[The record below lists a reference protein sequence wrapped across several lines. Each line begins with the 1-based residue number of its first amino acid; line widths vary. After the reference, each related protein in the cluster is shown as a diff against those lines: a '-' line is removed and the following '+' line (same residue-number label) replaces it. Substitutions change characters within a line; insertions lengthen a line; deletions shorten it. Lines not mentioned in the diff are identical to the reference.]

1 MKMNIDSVINE
12 ILPDVID
19 FRHTLH
25 TIPEIAG
32 KEFKTCAEIRKRLA
46 GISGLDVQKSYLET
60 DTVAMM
66 QGAGEGKNV
75 TLRADID
82 ALALTDMSAV
92 PHVSQHP
99 GFAHACG
106 HDAHMAMLYGAAQVL
121 SRLRDN
127 FSGSV
132 RFVFQPGEENV
143 SMAKDLIAAGAID
156 VPAPDYVAALHI
168 VPKDPVG
175 KLVIRKGTVS
185 AASAHFVVT
194 FKGQGGH
201 GSRPDLARNPVTAL
215 ASAIVELQGAV
226 QNRITPFE
234 SGVISVATV
243 SGGTLPN
250 IIPEEACFS
259 GTIRAL
265 TDATA
270 DKLMESL
277 CDICQCVAKLHRV
290 DVDVKFEGRYPATVN
305 DDSAVDMAE
314 KAIIDGN
321 IPYEW
326 EPTSAMS
333 SEDFAYFLHR
343 APGVYARIGT
353 GMDAPELHNPRLD
366 APDAILENGI
376 RFLVGFAL
384 AGLAM

>member
-1 MKMNIDSVINE
+1 MNIDAIIKE
-12 ILPDVID
+12 ILPEVID

-25 TIPEIAG
+25 GIPEIAG
-32 KEFKTCAEIRKRLA
+32 KEFRTCAEIRKRLA
-46 GISGLDVQKSYLET
+46 NIAGLDIQNSYLET
-60 DTVAMM
+60 DTVAML
-66 QGAGEGKNV
+66 QGADKGKNV

-82 ALALTDMSAV
+82 ALELTDLSEV
-92 PHVSQHP
+92 PYKSQHP
-99 GFAHACG
+99 GFSHACG

-121 SRLRDN
+121 AQLKKE
-127 FSGSV
+127 FAGSV

-156 VPAPDYVAALHI
+156 EPAPDYVAALHI
-168 VPKDPVG
+168 VPKYPVG

-194 FKGQGGH
+194 FNGQGGH

-243 SGGTLPN
+243 AGGTLPN
-250 IIPEEACFS
+250 IIPQNACFT
-259 GTIRAL
+259 GTIRSL
-265 TDATA
+265 TDETA
-270 DKLMESL
+270 EKLIEAL
-277 CDICQCVAKLHRV
+277 RDICQCVARLHRV
-290 DVDVKFEGRYPATVN
+290 DVDVKIDGRYPATVN
-305 DDSAVDMAE
+305 DDSAVDMAA
-314 KAIIDGN
+314 KVLADNN
-321 IPYEW
+321 IPFEW

-333 SEDFAYFLHR
+333 SEDFSYFLHR

-353 GMDAPELHNPRLD
+353 GEDAPDLHNPHLD
-366 APDAILENGI
+366 APDGILENGI
-376 RFLVGFAL
+376 RFLVGYAL
-384 AGLAM
+384 AGLAG

>member
-1 MKMNIDSVINE
+1 MTIDAIIKE
-12 ILPDVID
+12 ILPEVTD

-25 TIPEIAG
+25 KIPEIAG
-32 KEFKTCAEIRKRLA
+32 KEFKTCSEIRKRLA
-46 GISGLDVQKSYLET
+46 DIDGLDIQKSYLET
-60 DTVAMM
+60 DTVALL
-66 QGAGEGKNV
+66 QGAAEGKNV

-82 ALALTDMSAV
+82 ALELTDLSGV
-92 PHVSQHP
+92 PYASRHQ

-106 HDAHMAMLYGAAQVL
+106 HDAHMAMLYGAARVL
-121 SRLRDN
+121 ARLKN
-127 FSGSV
+127 EFSGSV

-156 VPAPDYVAALHI
+156 EPVPDYVAALHI
-168 VPKDPVG
+168 VPKYPVG

-185 AASAHFVVT
+185 AASAHFAVK
-194 FKGQGGH
+194 FKGVGGH

-259 GTIRAL
+259 GTIRSL
-265 TDATA
+265 TDETA
-270 DKLMESL
+270 EKLTESL
-277 CDICQCVAKLHRV
+277 RDICQCVARLHRV
-290 DVDVKFEGRYPATVN
+290 DVEVKIDGRYPATVN
-305 DDSAVDMAE
+305 DDFAVDMAAKVLE
-314 KAIIDGN
+314 END
-321 IPYEW
+321 IPFEW

-333 SEDFAYFLHR
+333 SEDFSYFLHR
-343 APGVYARIGT
+343 APGIYARIGT
-353 GMDAPELHNPRLD
+353 GEDAPDLHNPHLD
-366 APDAILENGI
+366 APDEILENGI
-376 RFLVGFAL
+376 RFFVSYAL
-384 AGLAM
+384 AGLAG

>member
-1 MKMNIDSVINE
+1 MKMDIDAIIRE
-12 ILPDVID
+12 ILPEVTD

-32 KEFKTCAEIRKRLA
+32 KEFKTCAEIRKRLENV
-46 GISGLDVQKSYLET
+46 SGLDVQNSYLET

-66 QGAGEGKNV
+66 QGVGEGKNV

-82 ALALTDMSAV
+82 ALALTDLSAV
-92 PHVSQHP
+92 PYVSQHP
-99 GFAHACG
+99 GFAHSCG

-121 SRLRDN
+121 SRLRDR
-127 FSGSV
+127 FYGSV

-156 VPAPDYVAALHI
+156 SPAPDYVAALHI
-168 VPKDPVG
+168 VPRYPVG

-185 AASAHFVVT
+185 ASSAHFVVT
-194 FKGQGGH
+194 FKGLGGH

-250 IIPEEACFS
+250 IIPNEACFT

-265 TDATA
+265 SDDTA
-270 DKLMESL
+270 DKLVESL
-277 CDICQCVAKLHRV
+277 QDICSCVARLHRV
-290 DVDVKFEGRYPATVN
+290 DVDVKIGGRYPATVN
-305 DDSAVDMAE
+305 DDSAVDLAE
-314 KAIIDGN
+314 KVLVDGD
-321 IPYEW
+321 IPFEW

-333 SEDFAYFLHR
+333 SEDFSYFLHR
-343 APGVYARIGT
+343 APGVYARIGI
-353 GMDAPELHNPRLD
+353 GDDAPELHNPHLD
-366 APDAILENGI
+366 APDGILENGI

-384 AGLAM
+384 AGLAG